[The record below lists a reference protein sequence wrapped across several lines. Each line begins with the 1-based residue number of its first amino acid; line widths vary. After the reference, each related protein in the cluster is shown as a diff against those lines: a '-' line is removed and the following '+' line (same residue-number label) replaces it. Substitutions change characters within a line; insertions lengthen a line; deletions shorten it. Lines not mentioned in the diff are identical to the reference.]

1 MKKKASEN
9 DDINDNNNK
18 NGNKN
23 NQIKTLNFVNQFKS
37 FILDIGISDKKFYE
51 QCIREIIYNK
61 NDLEFGDFLECF
73 KKLVNLRFDQI
84 FLKYKFLLHIVKRED
99 EEYFTQEDLDNY
111 YELIY
116 NCKKPNEYEIQEEIR
131 NKLLSK
137 YRKIFPKDKILTRQL
152 SLVLE
157 QFFDIK

>member
-1 MKKKASEN
+1 MKT
-9 DDINDNNNK
+9 D
-18 NGNKN
+18 
-23 NQIKTLNFVNQFKS
+23 
-37 FILDIGISDKKFYE
+37 DKK
-51 QCIREIIYNK
+51 EIS
-61 NDLEFGDFLECF
+61 
-73 KKLVNLRFDQI
+73 KLSSPKLKQEESKVNEESISIKENLRFDQI